1 MNIVNFTPVTA
12 LTGGLLIGLSVA
24 LFFILNGRMIGIS
37 GIASNFLISKDNRID
52 NFLFLVGLILG
63 PFIYN
68 LISGKEI
75 NISISNSLIL
85 LITAGAMVGFGT
97 RLSSGCTS
105 GHGISG
111 IASNFLVSK
120 NNRIENFL
128 FLVGLILGPLIY
140 NLILGKE
147 INISISNSLILLI
160 VGGTLVGF
168 GTRLSSGCTSGHG
181 ISGISRFSLRSIIAT
196 ITFMIVGILTV
207 LITGIL

>member
-63 PFIYN
+63 PLIYN

-75 NISISNSLIL
+75 NISISDSLIL
-85 LITAGAMVGFGT
+85 LIAAGAM
-97 RLSSGCTS
+97 
-105 GHGISG
+105 
-111 IASNFLVSK
+111 
-120 NNRIENFL
+120 
-128 FLVGLILGPLIY
+128 
-140 NLILGKE
+140 
-147 INISISNSLILLI
+147 
-160 VGGTLVGF
+160 VGF

-196 ITFMIVGILTV
+196 ITFMLVGILTV

>member
-111 IASNFLVSK
+111 I
-120 NNRIENFL
+120 
-128 FLVGLILGPLIY
+128 
-140 NLILGKE
+140 
-147 INISISNSLILLI
+147 
-160 VGGTLVGF
+160 
-168 GTRLSSGCTSGHG
+168 
-181 ISGISRFSLRSIIAT
+181 SRFSLRSIIAT
-196 ITFMIVGILTV
+196 ITFMLVGILTV
-207 LITGIL
+207 LIKGIL